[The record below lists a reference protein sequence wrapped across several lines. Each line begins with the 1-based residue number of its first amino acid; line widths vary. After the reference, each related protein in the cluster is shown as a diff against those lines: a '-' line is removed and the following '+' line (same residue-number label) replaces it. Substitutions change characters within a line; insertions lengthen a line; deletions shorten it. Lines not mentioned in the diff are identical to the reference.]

1 VCGRGPGVAPPCVG
15 ETAACVA
22 TESLKATNFHKPKQ
36 EEIIIII
43 TIKLLLF
50 LLVWFPLRKGWTEAC
65 ESLKAT
71 NFHKPKQIRRRN
83 NNNHNQIIIISSSLV
98 PTKKKG
104 NRTFTNVKKVKK
116 KSKG

>member
-1 VCGRGPGVAPPCVG
+1 VFDKSLRTRATAQAQRVAGGCVGRGPGVAPPCVG

-22 TESLKATNFHKPKQ
+22 T
-36 EEIIIII
+36 
-43 TIKLLLF
+43 
-50 LLVWFPLRKGWTEAC
+50 

-116 KSKG
+116 VL